1 MVGSLCGNPL
11 VCGGLRLFWYCRFV
25 FADISLSAGVENNH
39 LLYLIACAVFG
50 VGNQEL

>member
-11 VCGGLRLFWYCRFV
+11 VCGGLLFVVPLV

-39 LLYLIACAVFG
+39 LLHLIACAVFG
-50 VGNQEL
+50 VGNHEL